1 MGNSTSVMSFG
12 VLGPLLVE
20 LDGNPVRVGG
30 VKPRLV
36 LAMLLVNAGRIVSV
50 DRLIDALWDN
60 EPPEGAVNTLQAHV
74 SHLRRVLADG
84 DVALVTRPPG
94 YQLRVGPDQVDLLRF
109 EDLVN
114 QARELS
120 GSGTA
125 ARAAGVIR
133 AALDLWRGSALEDL
147 GTGAFAQ
154 NARTFLEER
163 RLAATDD
170 LLQLQMRLRNY
181 GEVAQLCSELL
192 KEHPLREAWWEVLMV
207 ALYRSGRPAEA
218 LDRYRQCREM
228 LLDELGVEPMPRLQ
242 ELQQQILSHDDRLAP
257 GPVSASLVLPTRDR
271 APVGQGATTEV
282 RAERL
287 TALLVLE
294 DDSKV
299 VLGHRAVIGRSS
311 ECDVVLADPAVS
323 RRHAEIRL
331 ANGRHLLLDLSS
343 SNGTWLGG
351 RPVLQHLLED
361 GDSIWIGEHRLR
373 YRAR

>member
-1 MGNSTSVMSFG
+1 VGNSTSVMSFG

>member
-271 APVGQGATTEV
+271 APIGQGATTEV

>member
-50 DRLIDALWDN
+50 DRLIDALWDD

-94 YQLRVGPDQVDLLRF
+94 YQLRLGPDQVDLLRF

-271 APVGQGATTEV
+271 APIGQGATTEV

>member
-1 MGNSTSVMSFG
+1 VGNSTSVMSFG

-50 DRLIDALWDN
+50 DRLIDALWDD

-94 YQLRVGPDQVDLLRF
+94 YQLRLGPDQVDLLRF